1 MTLNKDNALVT
12 AIALTIGLGGGG
24 AGGYHVADKSAD
36 LLEQCKP
43 LINHAIKHSEI
54 ERFIEDHP
62 R

>member
-1 MTLNKDNALVT
+1 MLNKDNALIT
-12 AIALTIGLGGGG
+12 AIALTIGLGSG
-24 AGGYHVADKSAD
+24 AGGYHVADKSVD